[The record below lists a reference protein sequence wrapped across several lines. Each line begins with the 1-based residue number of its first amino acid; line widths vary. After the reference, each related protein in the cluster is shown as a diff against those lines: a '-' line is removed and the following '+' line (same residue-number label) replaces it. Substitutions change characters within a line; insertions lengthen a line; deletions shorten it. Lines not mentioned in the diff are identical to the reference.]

1 MLLNN
6 LCYYAELS
14 VEFYYYYLLCNIMIP
29 FYTFCNGKNI
39 FSFHKTAC
47 MLRFLQEER
56 NTWRLLRTLFQDR
69 LDSENMDEKDM
80 IDTLVR
86 KFYFNSCFN
95 GLTRVYLESY

>member
-1 MLLNN
+1 
-6 LCYYAELS
+6 
-14 VEFYYYYLLCNIMIP
+14 MIP
-29 FYTFCNGKNI
+29 FYTFCNGKKNI
-39 FSFHKTAC
+39 SSFHKTAC

-86 KFYFNSCFN
+86 KFCFNSCNN
-95 GLTRVYLESY
+95 GLTQVYLESY